1 MTIRRANI
9 YLFILFV
16 ICTVLGVTWVWGAR
30 YQSQLEQHDV
40 ELERFASHIQT
51 QLDKYAHLPQLL
63 AQDSEIIAALNHPDN
78 SAQLDLTNR
87 YLSDVNKVIEAADS
101 YLLDA
106 QGNTIAA
113 SNWNLTRSFVG
124 KNFAWRPYFSQAI
137 QGQSS
142 QYYALG
148 STSGQRGYYY
158 SYPVVYAAEII
169 GVIVIKMDLSRIEDN
184 WSSERSYFVATDP
197 NQVIFMSS
205 NSKWLFHSLISL
217 NQEQKQ
223 RIYHSRQYLDA
234 PLDSIGLSGDMVNDA
249 HTELTNHRL
258 GGGQGDYIVSSK
270 PLDDVALTI
279 RVLTPKRIILWSA
292 LSFVLFASLLFV
304 IAYLSLQLF
313 YQRHLK
319 KRQFEQLQSEA
330 KQKLEF
336 QVMERTAEL
345 HAEIDE
351 RIKTEHALRQ
361 TQDELVQAAKLA
373 VLGQMSASISHEL
386 NNPLAAIR
394 SFADNGRRYL
404 DKGKHDTV
412 DSNLA
417 RISALTERM
426 AKISDQLKSF
436 ARKSDVSETQIVT
449 LTPLIMA
456 AHELIAPQ
464 LKSQQIQL
472 TMKLDE
478 QAIQVDVNPIQF
490 EQVIINLLTNAMQ
503 AMPNQATREVQILSH
518 LVQDQVIIHI
528 DDNGEG
534 LSEQLQHQLFEPFYT
549 TKKNGLGLGLSI
561 SQQIMQAMGGTLSC
575 AASPLGG
582 ARFTVTLPT
591 VQISTKD

>member
-1 MTIRRANI
+1 MFT
-9 YLFILFV
+9 LFI
-16 ICTVLGVTWVWGAR
+16 ICTLLGASWVWSAR
-30 YQSQLEQHDV
+30 YQSQLEQHDS

-63 AQDSEIIAALNHPDN
+63 AQDSEIIAALNHPSN
-78 SAQLDLTNR
+78 SAQVDLTNR
-87 YLSDVNKVIEAADS
+87 YLSDVNQVIKAADS

-113 SNWNLTRSFVG
+113 SNWNLSRSFVG

-184 WSSERSYFVATDP
+184 WSSERSLFVATDP

-205 NSKWLFHSLISL
+205 KSQWLFHSLTALSEI
-217 NQEQKQ
+217 QKK
-223 RIYHSRQYLDA
+223 RIYQSRQYLDA
-234 PLDSIGLSGDMVNDA
+234 PLNSIGLSGEISNDT
-249 HTELTNHRL
+249 HTELTNRHQ
-258 GGGQGDYIVSSK
+258 GGWQGDYIVSSK
-270 PLDDVALTI
+270 PLANVALTI
-279 RVLTPKRIILWSA
+279 RVLTPKRTILWSVQ
-292 LSFVLFASLLFV
+292 SFILFATLLFV

-345 HAEIDE
+345 HAEINE
-351 RIKTEHALRQ
+351 RIKTEQALRQ

-386 NNPLAAIR
+386 NNPLAAIL

-404 DKGKHDTV
+404 VKGKHDTV
-412 DSNLA
+412 DDNLA
-417 RISALTERM
+417 RISALTDRM
-426 AKISDQLKSF
+426 AKISEQLKSF
-436 ARKSDVSETQIVT
+436 ARKSDASETQVVM
-449 LTPLIMA
+449 LTPLIIA
-456 AHELIAPQ
+456 ARDLIAPQ
-464 LKSQQIQL
+464 LKSNQIQL
-472 TMKLDE
+472 TMSLDE
-478 QAIQVDVNPIQF
+478 QPVQVDVNPIQF
-490 EQVIINLLTNAMQ
+490 EQVIINLLTNAIQ
-503 AMPNQATREVQILSH
+503 AMDDQPERAIQIHS
-518 LVQDQVIIHI
+518 QIEASQVKIHI

-534 LSEQLQHQLFEPFYT
+534 LSMQQQNKLFEPFYT

-561 SQQIMQAMGGTLSC
+561 SQQIMQAMGGSLSYGL
-575 AASPLGG
+575 SPLGG

-591 VQISTKD
+591 AKQPIKD